1 MQAVLI
7 NSAFYKSF
15 KLSYS
20 GLQKYPDI
28 SVDQNTAGLDDASNG
43 VQEHQSAFD
52 NGDSSSS
59 NDSSSSDN
67 DSSSSGDDMDD
78 ILLTDK
84 GRMGECQLGFI
95 LSVAHMKSW
104 KKMQSLILST
114 STF

>member
-1 MQAVLI
+1 
-7 NSAFYKSF
+7 
-15 KLSYS
+15 
-20 GLQKYPDI
+20 
-28 SVDQNTAGLDDASNG
+28 LDDASNG

-84 GRMGECQLGFI
+84 GRMGEC
-95 LSVAHMKSW
+95 
-104 KKMQSLILST
+104 
-114 STF
+114 